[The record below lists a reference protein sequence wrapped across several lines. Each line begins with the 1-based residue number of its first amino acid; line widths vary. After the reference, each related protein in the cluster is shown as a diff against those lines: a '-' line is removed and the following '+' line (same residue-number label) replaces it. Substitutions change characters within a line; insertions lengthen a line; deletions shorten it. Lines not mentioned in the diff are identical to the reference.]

1 MSEASSSNRPPVEEA
16 FEAPT
21 IPPNPRQVVAVRT
34 DVRLQLADYELIREM
49 ARGGMGVV
57 YEARQ
62 KSVDRLVAVK
72 MMLTGEFA
80 DAAEI
85 ERFRTE
91 VSAAGAL
98 DHPNIVPI
106 YEVGQDAGRP
116 FFSMKLIDGGS
127 LSGRKMTQKEA
138 AATVAVVARA
148 VHYAHQHGII
158 HRDLKPA
165 NILLDRTGRP
175 YVTDFGLAKKLN
187 SDSGMTRTGVLM
199 GTPAYMP
206 PEQAGGRSRDIT
218 TLVDVY
224 SLGAILYELL
234 AGQPPFQAETAVDTV
249 LRVLDK
255 EPTPPHALNPL
266 VDRDLEAVCLKCLA
280 KDPGHRYASAALL
293 ADDLHRWLAGDPVSV
308 EPPSGLIVMRR
319 WMRKNFGPARR
330 ILVLSLVFAGL
341 LSLLPL
347 SVVRDAAGEVQAV
360 YQTNF
365 PTLEPPRALRLLF
378 SLPTRPLRVV
388 GWSASL
394 VFILFIGMI
403 VARAFRSSD
412 VTGAIR
418 IGAAMGLATATFAL
432 LLGFGWVEVLGNA
445 LRPTQ
450 SDLNLL
456 YDAVRAS
463 EKGTLQGQRMAR
475 QVLSAR
481 YPDLQDDAQPVRATL
496 NKVVFDTIAGIPGGI
511 WAGLGTTLLLIF
523 LPCVGQTALA
533 THLHLGERRSS
544 AYWKKRSKGEMARA
558 VGRYLEV
565 VLPTSLVLLLV
576 GGAARDLSVWG
587 QALAVPGGL
596 QVLLIIP
603 AMVVGV
609 LSIPPRWPSGV
620 RYAIYA
626 AVALFVLLALFRRDV
641 GDPMIHAAA
650 VLMALSAVA
659 IVGLVR
665 DWSKRARALLSG
677 AVVLAGVG
685 LHFLAG

>member
-1 MSEASSSNRPPVEEA
+1 MPETSPSNPPPVAESL
-16 FEAPT
+16 EAPT

-34 DVRLQLADYELIREM
+34 DVRPQLADYELIREM

-72 MMLTGEFA
+72 MMLLGEFA

-85 ERFRTE
+85 ERFRME
-91 VSAAGAL
+91 VSSAGAL

-138 AATVAVVARA
+138 AATVAAVARA
-148 VHYAHQHGII
+148 VHYAHLHGII

-165 NILLDRTGRP
+165 NILLDRAGHP
-175 YVTDFGLAKKLN
+175 FVTDFGLAKRLDA
-187 SDSGMTRTGVLM
+187 DSGMTRTGVLM

-234 AGQPPFQAETAVDTV
+234 TGQPPFQAETAVDTV
-249 LRVLDK
+249 LRVLEK

-280 KDPGHRYASAALL
+280 KDPAHRYASAALL
-293 ADDLHRWLAGDPVSV
+293 ADDLDRWLAGDPVSV

-319 WMRKNFGPARR
+319 WMRKNFGPSRR
-330 ILVLSLVFAGL
+330 VLVLSVVFAGL

-347 SVVRDAAGEVQAV
+347 SVIRDAAGEVSKV
-360 YQTNF
+360 YEASF
-365 PTLEPPRALRLLF
+365 PTLEPPRALTLLL
-378 SLPTRPLRVV
+378 SLPTRPMRVV
-388 GWSASL
+388 GSSASL
-394 VFILFIGMI
+394 VLILFIGVI
-403 VARAFRSSD
+403 VARVFRPSD
-412 VTGAIR
+412 LTGAIR
-418 IGAAMGLATATFAL
+418 IGAATGLATATFAL
-432 LLGFGWVEVLGNA
+432 LLGFGWVEVLANA
-445 LRPTQ
+445 LRPALP
-450 SDLNLL
+450 DLNRV
-456 YDAVRAS
+456 YDAVNAS
-463 EKGTLQGQRMAR
+463 EKGTQHGQRMAR
-475 QVLSAR
+475 QVLWAR
-481 YPDLQDDAQPVRATL
+481 YPDLEDDAHPVRATL
-496 NKVVFDTIAGIPGGI
+496 NKVVFDTIAGIPAGI

-544 AYWKKRSKGEMARA
+544 AHWKDRPTREMARA
-558 VGRYLEV
+558 VARYLEV

-603 AMVVGV
+603 AIVVGV
-609 LSIPPRWPSGV
+609 LSIPPRWPAGV
-620 RYAIYA
+620 RYTIYA
-626 AVALFVLLALFRRDV
+626 AVAVFVLLALFRHDV

-659 IVGLVR
+659 IVGVIR
-665 DWSKRARALLSG
+665 DWSKRVRALLCG
-677 AVVLAGVG
+677 AVVFAGVG
-685 LHFLAG
+685 LHFLVG

>member
-1 MSEASSSNRPPVEEA
+1 MPETSPSNPAPVEELL
-16 FEAPT
+16 EAAT
-21 IPPNPRQVVAVRT
+21 IPPNPRQVVAVRS
-34 DVRLQLADYELIREM
+34 DARPLLADYELIREM
-49 ARGGMGVV
+49 ARGGMGIV

-80 DAAEI
+80 DAADV
-85 ERFRTE
+85 ERFRME

-106 YEVGQDAGRP
+106 YEVGQEAGRP

-148 VHYAHQHGII
+148 VHHAHLHGII

-165 NILLDRTGRP
+165 NILLDRAGRP
-175 YVTDFGLAKKLN
+175 YVTDFGLAKKLDA
-187 SDSGMTRTGVLM
+187 DSGMTRTGVLM

-206 PEQAGGRSRDIT
+206 PEQAGGRSRDVT

-249 LRVLDK
+249 LRVLDT
-255 EPTPPHALNPL
+255 EPSPPHAVNPQ
-266 VDRDLEAVCLKCLA
+266 VDRDLEAICLKCLA
-280 KDPGHRYASAALL
+280 KDPAHRYASAALL
-293 ADDLHRWLAGDPVSV
+293 ADDLDRWLAGDPVSV
-308 EPPSGLIVMRR
+308 QPPSGLIVMRR
-319 WMRKNFGPARR
+319 WMRKSFGPARR
-330 ILVLSLVFAGL
+330 VLVMSLLFAGL

-347 SVVRDAAGEVQAV
+347 SVVRDTAEDVKEV
-360 YQTNF
+360 YQSSF
-365 PTLEPPRALRLLF
+365 STLEPPRALTLLF
-378 SLPTRPLRVV
+378 ALPSRPLRVA

-394 VFILFIGMI
+394 VYILFIGLI
-403 VARAFRSSD
+403 VARVFRPSD
-412 VTGAIR
+412 LTGAIR
-418 IGAAMGLATATFAL
+418 VGAAMGLATAMIAL
-432 LLGFGWVEVLGNA
+432 LLGFGWVEIISNA
-445 LRPTQ
+445 LRPTLP
-450 SDLNLL
+450 DLRLVN
-456 YDAVRAS
+456 DAVGAS
-463 EKGTLQGQRMAR
+463 EKGMQNAQRMAR
-475 QVLSAR
+475 QVLSVR
-481 YPDLQDDAQPVRATL
+481 YPDLEDDAHPIRATL
-496 NKVVFDTIAGIPGGI
+496 NKVVFDTIAGIPAGI

-533 THLHLGERRSS
+533 THLHLGERPSS
-544 AYWKKRSKGEMARA
+544 AYWGQRPKWEMARA
-558 VGRYLEV
+558 VARYLEI

-576 GGAARDLSVWG
+576 GGAARDLSFWG
-587 QALAVPGGL
+587 QAMTVPGGL

-603 AMVVGV
+603 AVVVGV
-609 LSIPPRWPSGV
+609 LSIPPRWPAGI
-620 RYAIYA
+620 RYTIDA
-626 AVALFVLLALFRRDV
+626 AVALCVLLVLFRRDV
-641 GDPMIHAAA
+641 GDPMVHAAA

-665 DWSKRARALLSG
+665 DWSKRTRALLSG
-677 AVVLAGVG
+677 AIVLAGVG